1 VLIQGISAKQIK
13 AVKLI
18 EPTECVMNIKT
29 LYEQDFY
36 SWIQHHIAL
45 LKGSCF
51 DEIDVDNLIE
61 ELEGMAKK
69 DERELISRLII
80 LMAHL
85 LKWHY
90 QPGMQSNSWLSSIIE
105 QRAQV
110 LFLLE
115 DVPSLKN
122 KIPDAM
128 LRAYPKARAVAV
140 RETGLSDFPQQCP
153 YGEKQLLDEDFYP
166 GNK

>member
-1 VLIQGISAKQIK
+1 
-13 AVKLI
+13 
-18 EPTECVMNIKT
+18 MNIKN

-36 SWIQHHIAL
+36 SWIQHHVAL
-45 LKGSCF
+45 LKDSRF

-80 LMAHL
+80 LIAHL
-85 LKWHY
+85 LKWQY
-90 QPGMQSNSWLSSIIE
+90 QPDMQCNSWSSSIIE

-115 DVPSLKN
+115 DVPSLRN
-122 KIPDAM
+122 KMPEAIH
-128 LRAYPKARAVAV
+128 RAYPKAREVAIK
-140 RETGLSDFPQQCP
+140 ETGLSGFPKQCSFS
-153 YGEKQLLDEDFYP
+153 ERQLIDQDFYP
-166 GNK
+166 DNQ

>member
-1 VLIQGISAKQIK
+1 
-13 AVKLI
+13 
-18 EPTECVMNIKT
+18 MNIKN

-36 SWIQHHIAL
+36 SWIQHHVAL
-45 LKGSCF
+45 LKDSRF

-85 LKWHY
+85 LKWQY
-90 QPGMQSNSWLSSIIE
+90 QSDMQSNSWSSSIIE

-115 DVPSLKN
+115 DVPSLGN
-122 KIPDAM
+122 KMPDAI
-128 LRAYPKARAVAV
+128 LRAYPKAQEIAVK
-140 RETGLSDFPQQCP
+140 ETGLSGFPTQCP
-153 YGEKQLLDEDFYP
+153 YSEKQLLDEDFYP
-166 GNK
+166 DNK

>member
-1 VLIQGISAKQIK
+1 
-13 AVKLI
+13 
-18 EPTECVMNIKT
+18 MNIKT

-36 SWIQHHIAL
+36 SWVQHHVAL
-45 LKGSCF
+45 LKDSRF

-80 LMAHL
+80 LIAHL
-85 LKWHY
+85 LKWRY
-90 QPGMQSNSWLSSIIE
+90 QPDMQSNSWSSSIIE

-115 DVPSLKN
+115 DVPSLRN
-122 KIPDAM
+122 KMPDAM
-128 LRAYPKARAVAV
+128 LRAYPKALEVAV
-140 RETGLSDFPQQCP
+140 KETGLSCFPKDCP
-153 YGEKQLLDEDFYP
+153 YSEKHLLDEDFFP
-166 GNK
+166 EDENTM

>member
-1 VLIQGISAKQIK
+1 
-13 AVKLI
+13 
-18 EPTECVMNIKT
+18 MNIKT

-36 SWIQHHIAL
+36 SWVQHHVAL
-45 LKGSCF
+45 LKDSRF

-80 LMAHL
+80 LIAHL
-85 LKWHY
+85 LKWQY
-90 QPGMQSNSWLSSIIE
+90 QPDMQCKSWSSSIIE

-115 DVPSLKN
+115 DVPSLRN
-122 KIPDAM
+122 KMPEAI
-128 LRAYPKARAVAV
+128 LRAYPKAREVAV
-140 RETGLSDFPQQCP
+140 KETGLSGFPKQCP
-153 YGEKQLLDEDFYP
+153 YSEKQLLDEDFYP
-166 GNK
+166 DNK

>member
-1 VLIQGISAKQIK
+1 
-13 AVKLI
+13 
-18 EPTECVMNIKT
+18 MNIKT

-36 SWIQHHIAL
+36 SWIQHHVAL
-45 LKGSCF
+45 LKDSRF

-80 LMAHL
+80 LIAHL
-85 LKWHY
+85 LKWQY
-90 QPGMQSNSWLSSIIE
+90 QPDMQSNSWLSSIIE

-115 DVPSLKN
+115 DVPSLRN
-122 KIPDAM
+122 KMSDAI
-128 LRAYPKARAVAV
+128 LRAYPKAQEVTAK
-140 RETGLSDFPQQCP
+140 ETGLSGFPKQCP
-153 YGEKQLLDEDFYP
+153 YSEKQLLDEDFYP
-166 GNK
+166 DNK

>member
-1 VLIQGISAKQIK
+1 
-13 AVKLI
+13 
-18 EPTECVMNIKT
+18 MNIKA

-36 SWIQHHIAL
+36 SWIQHHVDL
-45 LKGSCF
+45 LKDSRF

-85 LKWHY
+85 LKWQY
-90 QPGMQSNSWLSSIIE
+90 QPVMQSNSWSSLIIE

-115 DVPSLKN
+115 DVLGLRN
-122 KIPDAM
+122 KMPEAI
-128 LRAYPKARAVAV
+128 LRAYPKALEVAV
-140 RETGLSDFPQQCP
+140 KETGLPDFPKHCP
-153 YGEKQLLDEDFYP
+153 YSEKQLFDEDFYP
-166 GNK
+166 SNK

>member
-1 VLIQGISAKQIK
+1 
-13 AVKLI
+13 
-18 EPTECVMNIKT
+18 MNIKT

-36 SWIQHHIAL
+36 SWIQHHVDL
-45 LKGSCF
+45 LKDSRF

-80 LMAHL
+80 LIAHL
-85 LKWHY
+85 LKWHC
-90 QPGMQSNSWLSSIIE
+90 QSDMQSNSWSSSIIE

-115 DVPSLKN
+115 DVPNLRN
-122 KIPDAM
+122 KMPEAI
-128 LRAYPKARAVAV
+128 LRAYPKAREVAV
-140 RETGLSDFPQQCP
+140 KETGLSGFPKQCH
-153 YGEKQLLDEDFYP
+153 YSEKQLLDEDFLP
-166 GNK
+166 EDENNM